1 MAKEPQVFGFGADD
15 IKRIGSAVRIVERGP
30 TMQVQPQMDS
40 ASVRQFPIFL
50 GTAGSAAWT
59 KQTSKT
65 VTIYSGTPHTV
76 TGLPPSSAMTLTAFN
91 IFADISSIENL
102 VLLIKGIFSLRYK
115 FSTSRNSILQLTEGS
130 CTRTSGILSEE
141 LINLATPSIS
151 ADKAFPLEITL
162 TLLICL
168 LP

>member
-30 TMQVQPQMDS
+30 TMPTQPQMDS

-76 TGLPPSSAMTLTAFN
+76 TGLPPTTASAMTLTAFN
-91 IFADISSIENL
+91 LFANIAVKSVTTTTANTAVFTARWVAVSNNGWGWYCVAAE
-102 VLLIKGIFSLRYK
+102 
-115 FSTSRNSILQLTEGS
+115 
-130 CTRTSGILSEE
+130 CT
-141 LINLATPSIS
+141 
-151 ADKAFPLEITL
+151 
-162 TLLICL
+162 
-168 LP
+168 

>member
-1 MAKEPQVFGFGADD
+1 MPQEPQVFGFGPDD

-40 ASVRQFPIFL
+40 ASVRQFPIML

-76 TGLPPSSAMTLTAFN
+76 TGLPPSSASAMTLTAFN
-91 IFADISSIENL
+91 IFANITTTTAI
-102 VLLIKGIFSLRYK
+102 
-115 FSTSRNSILQLTEGS
+115 TSRWVAVSNNGWGWYCVAAECG
-130 CTRTSGILSEE
+130 
-141 LINLATPSIS
+141 
-151 ADKAFPLEITL
+151 
-162 TLLICL
+162 
-168 LP
+168 

>member
-91 IFADISSIENL
+91 LFADISVKIAKTTTANTTLFTARWVAVSNN
-102 VLLIKGIFSLRYK
+102 GWGWY
-115 FSTSRNSILQLTEGS
+115 
-130 CTRTSGILSEE
+130 C
-141 LINLATPSIS
+141 IS
-151 ADKAFPLEITL
+151 AE
-162 TLLICL
+162 CG
-168 LP
+168 